1 MGLSLINVDEFHLKV
16 ISFNFIHGIYKLFPL
31 CVLQSRSITTRF
43 CCSGLYFLF
52 FVIIISNFFCCVY
65 QRNKIIIPRRHLNRL
80 TILRNSI
87 VAISHHCASKI
98 ITIAN
103 HIAENAH
110 LSINTNIVTIS
121 FALFYIRECR
131 NIKRRRIAS
140 ARIFQIRRSFCGSK
154 TISIHFS
161 VNGEKFIAL
170 LLDKLVKFVN
180 FSTNLCGFIVF
191 YLAIEKVVVRMRGL
205 EEITNSAHN
214 FISF

>member
-1 MGLSLINVDEFHLKV
+1 MSLSFINIAEFHLKV
-16 ISFNFIHGIYKLFPL
+16 VPFNFIHRIYKLFTL
-31 CVLQSRSITTRF
+31 CVTQSCSVIIKF
-43 CCSGLYFLF
+43 CCGSLYFLF
-52 FVIIISNFFCCVY
+52 FVVIISNFFCCIY
-65 QRNKIIIPRRHLNRL
+65 QRDEVIIPRRHLNRL
-80 TILRNSI
+80 TVLRNSI

-103 HIAENAH
+103 HIAENTH

-121 FALFYIRECR
+121 FDLFYIRECR
-131 NIKRRRIAS
+131 DIKRRRIAS

-170 LLDKLVKFVN
+170 LLDELVKFVN
-180 FSTNLCGFIVF
+180 FSTNLCSFIIF
-191 YLAIEKVVVRMRGL
+191 YLAVEKVVVRMRGL